1 MRLLSHLR
9 HLLDSAP
16 AEPEVLHDW
25 RERILSTIL
34 AVAAVLGALTA
45 IPSVWLAV
53 QQGRG
58 AIAWIDGLAL
68 LWVSVLWRRADL
80 NYRLRARHLLLLIY
94 LLGVW
99 FLFNVGPASQIYL
112 MAFPVMAALLLG
124 IRPALLALAL
134 DAVTLM
140 GLGYLAHGDLHVA
153 GFEERP
159 LIEWAVIT
167 VNFLFVNTVITLSCG
182 VLLNRLEMSLEQQL
196 LISRSLEQGQA
207 HLRSVN
213 EELQHTA
220 AALNRLAYFDELT
233 GLPNRRM
240 LMDRLEHTLA
250 AARRAPLGGTLLYL
264 DLDRFK
270 NINDARG
277 HATGDALLVAVGE
290 RLSTLMREEDTVARL
305 GGDEFVV
312 LSTDPAH
319 AHAHEH
325 DGDARAAL
333 AVAGKVRDAFEQPFN
348 VLGQPYSV
356 SASIGVVMVGHAA
369 QTAEELL
376 RDADTAMYRA
386 KAAGRHRIAFFEAAM
401 QREVEE
407 HLALENELAQAIA
420 QNQLTL
426 QLQSQVQADG
436 TVVGVEL
443 LLRWTHPVLGAVPPS
458 RFIPI
463 AEETSLIVRLGDW
476 VLEQAC
482 RTQLRL
488 QAAGV
493 KVPLSLNV
501 SPRQFH
507 QSDFVEHVLAVLD
520 RTGANPRLLVFEVTE
535 GLLLESLERTIPRME
550 ALAARGIRFS
560 VDDFGT
566 GYSSLSY
573 LKRLPLHE
581 LKIDR
586 SFIQDTPADPG
597 DTAIVQ
603 MILSMASHLG
613 LKVVAEGV
621 ETRAQADF
629 LAANGCDAMQGYLYS
644 RPQLLEDW
652 LHTPRKTT
660 SIFAPL

>member
-1 MRLLSHLR
+1 MSPLSNLQ

-25 RERILSTIL
+25 RERILATIL
-34 AVAAVLGALTA
+34 AVTLVLGALAA

-53 QQGRG
+53 RQQRWS
-58 AIAWIDGLAL
+58 IAWIDGLAL
-68 LWVSVLWRRADL
+68 LWVLVLWRRSGL
-80 NYRLRARHLLLLIY
+80 GYRLRAWNLLLLSY
-94 LLGVW
+94 LLGLW
-99 FLFNVGPASQIYL
+99 FLLSVGPASQVYL

-124 IRPALLALAL
+124 MRPALLALAL
-134 DAVTLM
+134 NAVTLM
-140 GLGYLAHGDLHVA
+140 AIGYLGQADLQLP

-167 VNFLFVNTVITLSCG
+167 LNFLFVSTVITLSCG
-182 VLLNRLEMSLEQQL
+182 VLLNRLEISLDQQL
-196 LISRSLEQGQA
+196 LIARSLEQGQA

-213 EELQHTA
+213 QELQHAA

-233 GLPNRRM
+233 GLANRRV

-250 AARRAPLGGTLLYL
+250 AARRTPLGGTLLYL

-277 HATGDALLVAVGE
+277 HAAGDALLVAVAQ
-290 RLSTLMREEDTVARL
+290 RLGGLMREEDTVARL
-305 GGDEFVV
+305 GGDEFVI
-312 LSTDPAH
+312 LSTQPV
-319 AHAHEH
+319 HEH
-325 DGDARAAL
+325 EHEGEARAAMV
-333 AVAGKVRDAFEQPFN
+333 VAGKVREAFEQPFD
-348 VLGQPYSV
+348 VDGQPYSV
-356 SASIGVVMVGHAA
+356 SASIGVVMLGHGA
-369 QTAEELL
+369 QSAEELL
-376 RDADTAMYRA
+376 RNADTAMYRA
-386 KAAGRHRIAFFEAAM
+386 KAAGRHRVAFFEAAM

-407 HLALENELAQAIA
+407 HLALENELSQAIA
-420 QNQLTL
+420 QNQLSL
-426 QLQSQVQADG
+426 QLQSQFTADG

-443 LLRWTHPVLGAVPPS
+443 LLRWMHPVLGAVPPS
-458 RFIPI
+458 RFIPV
-463 AEETSLIVRLGDW
+463 AEETRLIVRLGDW
-476 VLEQAC
+476 VLEEAC

-488 QAAGV
+488 QAAGF

-507 QSDFVEHVLAVLD
+507 QNDFVEHVLAVLD

-535 GLLLESLERTIPRME
+535 GLLLENLERTIPRMQ
-550 ALAARGIRFS
+550 ALTERGIRFS

-644 RPQLLEDW
+644 RPQTLEDW
-652 LHTPRKTT
+652 LRTPRKTA
-660 SIFAPL
+660 SIFAAL